1 MRQETPQQLH
11 SDRYQIHPQAK
22 DYTGIGFSPRGFP
35 AIRVKNGG
43 IGFTS
48 SEQNPD
54 SSRLHYRHYTV
65 AADDDESF
73 GFIRTPGMIDHTYRN
88 APYRNEP
95 HNCARK

>member
-35 AIRVKNGG
+35 AIRVKNGT

-48 SEQNPD
+48 SEQTLIL
-54 SSRLHYRHYTV
+54 RGYTTV
-65 AADDDESF
+65 
-73 GFIRTPGMIDHTYRN
+73 IIQ
-88 APYRNEP
+88 
-95 HNCARK
+95 